1 MKKQWQSLVLL
12 CMAWIALAA
21 PASAIPVVATDTTYT
36 LYMEGLE
43 SGNEVA
49 GSFRFNGVPEQIPRG
64 SGFVTVN
71 ETETVIDNFSSRII
85 ITLTGSTD
93 LFPAADDVALLG
105 IGTFGDGLDLLFP
118 VRLIDARISF
128 LQPGGILVDTTNNL
142 ASQATQNDPWD
153 GLFPNDFELIGID
166 GIGNRNVQVIAFE
179 FLVTTQAE
187 VPEPGILLL
196 GGIGLLGL
204 ATARR
209 RNAGAQRCWA
219 GVGA

>member
-12 CMAWIALAA
+12 CLAWIALAA

-36 LYMEGLE
+36 LYIEGLK

-49 GSFRFNGVPEQIPRG
+49 GSFRFDGVPEYISRG
-64 SGFVTVN
+64 SGFISVY
-71 ETETVIDNFSSRII
+71 ETETVIDEFSSRII
-85 ITLTGSTD
+85 ITLTGNTD
-93 LFPAADDVALLG
+93 LFPTADDVALLG

-128 LQPGGILVDTTNNL
+128 LQPGGVLVDTTDNL
-142 ASQATQNDPWD
+142 ASQATQSDPWD
-153 GLFPNDFELIGID
+153 GLFPNAFKLIGIE
-166 GIGNRNVQVIAFE
+166 GIGNRNVQVVAFE

-187 VPEPGILLL
+187 VPEPGIFLL

-209 RNAGAQRCWA
+209 RNAGAKRR
-219 GVGA
+219 